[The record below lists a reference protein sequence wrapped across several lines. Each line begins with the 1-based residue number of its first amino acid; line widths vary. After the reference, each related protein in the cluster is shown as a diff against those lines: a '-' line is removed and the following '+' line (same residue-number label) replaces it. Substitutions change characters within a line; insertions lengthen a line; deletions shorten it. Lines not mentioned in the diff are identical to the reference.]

1 MELDL
6 IRDIVQGIVEELD
19 GIKGKGERTD
29 YDAGQTV
36 AYAEALSIIQSTCGD
51 DNLQKIGLDFDI
63 DSRYLL
69 KGRE

>member
-36 AYAEALSIIQSTCGD
+36 GLHGSTVYHS
-51 DNLQKIGLDFDI
+51 KHM
-63 DSRYLL
+63 R
-69 KGRE
+69 RR